1 MKIRVFLKKCYELE
15 LHLKIRVFSNPK
27 KTLKEFACFLKNC
40 HFPVRKRAHFFVK
53 VRLSLQHQKTRVF
66 RWFSCKEFV
75 HIFCFH
81 GSLWRK
87 LCFFCVFSCLQAGK
101 VEKFLILKFWKL
113 NIALEHVCTRK
124 KTCVVFSCTGSNRVL
139 WKFYNFTI
147 LVNTKL
153 ESVR

>member
-1 MKIRVFLKKCYELE
+1 MVKIRVFLQKWYELE
-15 LHLKIRVFSNPK
+15 LYLKIHVFFNPK
-27 KTLKEFACFLKNC
+27 KSLREFARFLKSC

-87 LCFFCVFSCLQAGK
+87 LRFFCGFSCLRAGK
-101 VEKFLILKFWKL
+101 VEKFEILKFRKL
-113 NIALEHVCTRK
+113 NTALEHACTRK
-124 KTCVVFSCTGSNRVL
+124 KMCVVFSSTGSNRVL
-139 WKFYNFTI
+139 WKF
-147 LVNTKL
+147 
-153 ESVR
+153 